1 MVTPAASKSHP
12 DPPGAAARR
21 LRWKLWYNRG
31 MQKLLWGTAQM
42 GLNLLPAQAAAF
54 DTFTEE
60 LLAWN
65 ERTNLTAITDP
76 EQVEI
81 RHYLDSLALVPALAA
96 LESVSPAAL
105 LGRGLRAIDVGA
117 GAGLPGLALRIIW
130 PRLRLCAMEA
140 TGKKLHFIEHM
151 VARLGLADVQTVH
164 GRAEELGLRD
174 EYRGTYDLVL
184 ARAVASLPTL
194 VEYLLPFARRGGR
207 VVAYK
212 GSAAH
217 EEALAAEYAIR
228 VLGGQLTRLIPVEVP
243 GLAETRVL
251 VVIDKVSQTPDGYPR
266 GRGLPRKQPLGCREN
281 SDCDEEMEG

>member
-1 MVTPAASKSHP
+1 
-12 DPPGAAARR
+12 
-21 LRWKLWYNRG
+21 

-76 EQVEI
+76 DQVEI

-96 LESVSPAAL
+96 LEGVPPATL
-105 LGRGLRAIDVGA
+105 LGRGVKAIDVGA

-130 PRLRLCAMEA
+130 PKLRLCAMEA
-140 TGKKLHFIEHM
+140 TGKKVRFIEHM
-151 VARLGLADVQTVH
+151 VARLGLTDVQTVH
-164 GRAEELGLRD
+164 GRAEELGLRE
-174 EYRGTYDLVL
+174 EYRATYDLVL

-194 VEYLLPFARRGGR
+194 VEYLLPLARRGGR

-281 SDCDEEMEG
+281 PDCAEDSMDE

>member
-1 MVTPAASKSHP
+1 
-12 DPPGAAARR
+12 
-21 LRWKLWYNRG
+21 

-42 GLNLLPAQAAAF
+42 GLDLLPAQAAAF

-76 EQVEI
+76 DQVEI

-96 LESVSPAAL
+96 LDGISPATL
-105 LGRGLRAIDVGA
+105 LGRGVKAIDVGA
-117 GAGLPGLALRIIW
+117 GAGLPGLALRSSGPAAAVRAGGHGQEGALHRAHGDAPW
-130 PRLRLCAMEA
+130 PDRCP
-140 TGKKLHFIEHM
+140 TG
-151 VARLGLADVQTVH
+151 AWPG
-164 GRAEELGLRD
+164 GRVGAAGGI
-174 EYRGTYDLVL
+174 RGTYDLVL

-194 VEYLLPFARRGGR
+194 VEYLLPLARRGGR

-228 VLGGQLTRLIPVEVP
+228 VLGGQLTGSSPWRCP
-243 GLAETRVL
+243 AW
-251 VVIDKVSQTPDGYPR
+251 PR
-266 GRGLPRKQPLGCREN
+266 PACWW
-281 SDCDEEMEG
+281 